1 MNYQANKMMGKTG
14 VPREKP
20 LEAEQRSNK
29 LNPHMPLSSGINPH
43 PHGLKERALTTAL
56 TLPPPP
62 SPNTEYTESGAF
74 LLNNSLNSKNISIAM
89 RTLSPALNKP
99 GKWTTRYVLENIKYQ
114 EK

>member
-20 LEAEQRSNK
+20 LEAEQRTNK

-56 TLPPPP
+56 TLPPP
-62 SPNTEYTESGAF
+62 SPNTEY
-74 LLNNSLNSKNISIAM
+74 K
-89 RTLSPALNKP
+89 
-99 GKWTTRYVLENIKYQ
+99 IKDRGCT
-114 EK
+114 